1 MVLRTFGA
9 FDNESFTVVSTPGNL
24 STGSPIINNSNTP
37 VGTIFEYSDG
47 FPIQVI
53 TLDDLNGP
61 PQNDFF
67 NDDDEENHIITD
79 GAGLVADGTE
89 VESESFHFVRA
100 LDDNGDP
107 TGPVITIT
115 VFSQNGQTSNIWGM
129 SADNVLVDGVQYIK
143 TGGSNNGTSEYEE
156 FICFTPGT
164 LVATD
169 RGERRIETLVPG
181 DRVITRDNG
190 FQTIRWV
197 GARTLARREGMRAL
211 LRPVRIKAH
220 ALGDRLP
227 ERDMILSPNH
237 RVLWQQADT
246 LLFSGHTEVFAAAKS
261 LVGVPGISRVPVDTV
276 TYIHLMFD
284 QHEVIL
290 ADGMWSESF
299 FPGPVALGNLHLGQQ
314 QEVLQIFPELA
325 RRDVHEL
332 FSLARPEARGF
343 EVALGRAT

>member
-1 MVLRTFGA
+1 M
-9 FDNESFTVVSTPGNL
+9 SSPGSL
-24 STGSPIINNSNTP
+24 PTGSPIINNSNTP

-47 FPIQVI
+47 FPVQVI

-129 SADNVLVDGVQYIK
+129 AADNVLVDGVQYIK
-143 TGGSNNGTSEYEE
+143 TGGSNNGTSEYED

-169 RGERRIETLVPG
+169 RGERRIETLRRG

-197 GARTLARREGMRAL
+197 GSRTLTRRPDMRAL

-227 ERDMILSPNH
+227 ERDIVLSPNH
-237 RVLWQQADT
+237 RVLWQRTDM
-246 LLFSGHTEVFAAAKS
+246 LLFSGHSEVFASAKS
-261 LVGVPGISRVPVDTV
+261 LVGAPGITRAAVDTV
-276 TYIHLMFD
+276 TYVHIMFD

-299 FPGPVALGNLHLGQQ
+299 FPGPVALGTLHLEQRK
-314 QEVLQIFPELA
+314 ELLQIFPELEQA
-325 RRDVHEL
+325 GAGHG
-332 FSLARPEARGF
+332 FTLARPDARGF
-343 EVALGRAT
+343 EVAMARAT